1 MRSSIFAALLTLGLF
16 APSLAAADSP
26 AFDLGIGTWYADLP
40 DFAYATD
47 ATGGPLWFSPVD
59 DAGWIA
65 NGELTMRFGDVRVQA
80 SGFFGSMDHE
90 VIPNA
95 VIGGTPHAGSKVF
108 PLTVILPHI
117 PCRAILTRRSS
128 LPLTHGLFTSDG

>member
-65 NGELTMRFGDVRVQA
+65 NGELTMRFGTNSWTATLRL
-80 SGFFGSMDHE
+80 FFPGLCKLGCKNLM
-90 VIPNA
+90 
-95 VIGGTPHAGSKVF
+95 
-108 PLTVILPHI
+108 PLT
-117 PCRAILTRRSS
+117 
-128 LPLTHGLFTSDG
+128 